1 MRILPL
7 ELPGGNLYKSKPLAR
22 IARALANANRLELID
37 LLAQGERNVEE
48 LANETTL
55 SVAST
60 SHHLQTLRAAHLVT
74 TRKEKLR
81 VYYRLSDPTVF
92 RLIQIIRNVA
102 EQQLAEVNRIVD
114 SYLSN
119 RSALE
124 PLTLNELFAR
134 LNDPDLIILDVRPHV
149 EYTQGHIPG
158 ARSMPI
164 DELESRL
171 GELPQAQEIV
181 AYCRGPYCVFADE
194 AMDILKQHGHHVQRM
209 QEGYPDWRLTDLPVE
224 IETEDDKGS

>member
-1 MRILPL
+1 MDDHRPFKQKIN
-7 ELPGGNLYKSKPLAR
+7 EQFAR
-22 IARALANANRLELID
+22 IAKALANANRLELID
-37 LLAQGERNVEE
+37 LLAQGERSVEE

-55 SVAST
+55 TVAST

-92 RLIQIIRNVA
+92 QLVQMIRNVA

-114 SYLSN
+114 TFLGN

-134 LNDPDLIILDVRPHV
+134 LHDPELIVLDVRPHV
-149 EYTQGHIPG
+149 EFSQGHIPG
-158 ARSMPI
+158 ARSIPI
-164 DELESRL
+164 GELESRL
-171 GELPQAQEIV
+171 GELPQEQEIV

-194 AMDILKQHGHHVQRM
+194 AVDILKQHGYQVQRM
-209 QEGYPDWRLTDLPVE
+209 QEGYPDWLLADLPVE